1 MTTDLHTDD
10 QLEQRLRAAC
20 HAVIP
25 HLGESSTFAGDT
37 CDHDAYDH
45 DAYEVSTL
53 ATVTAFPT
61 ARSTGRTRLVGVA
74 AAALLVA
81 GGAAVWAAA
90 GRPASDDAGTVAQS
104 QPVLP
109 TGVVATVLAPPTG
122 SSVPCF
128 DINCAP
134 LDRLPVVAGTADFYV
149 GPESLGTAV
158 VNQEVLDQVGIIRCV
173 GLTADG
179 SACQRIEGIAIVGLV
194 TYPTNIAAPS
204 TVAGDQAVTTLDI
217 EVGTTFTDVSPAEY
231 ANTLGGIPDEANATS
246 PMVVRGH
253 DGIQY
258 HDAGHTYVVWQE
270 QPGVLVWVAVPD
282 EMADQLATIA
292 DGVRRTTG
300 PASIPYIVVV
310 TPLAS
315 PWGAHDNNGNGLL
328 YARVGGKLLV
338 GIDYID
344 PTGGRPAVI
353 ARQNLGVDGELV
365 VGGMV
370 PVEATQVR
378 ITAAGNPPLIFD
390 TVAFAG
396 APEARFFMVNL
407 MMNLPAGPITID
419 WLAADGSE
427 LGGEL
432 AEAVKADVGVNTT
445 VAAPVG

>member
-158 VNQEVLDQVGIIRCV
+158 VNQEMLDQVGIIRCV

-179 SACQRIEGIAIVGLV
+179 SACQRIEGIAGVGLV

-204 TVAGDQAVTTLDI
+204 TVPGDQAVQTIEI
-217 EVGTTFTDVSPAEY
+217 EVGTTFTDVSPADY
-231 ANTLGGIPDEANATS
+231 ANIWGGIHDGANAS

-258 HDAGHTYVVWQE
+258 HYAGRTYVVWQE
-270 QPGVLVWVAVPD
+270 QPGLLVWVAVPD
-282 EMADQLATIA
+282 EMADQLSTIA

-300 PASIPYIVVV
+300 PTTIPYIVVV
-310 TPLAS
+310 TPLAG
-315 PWGAHDNNGNGLL
+315 PWAAQDNNGDGLI
-328 YARVGGKLLV
+328 YARVGGKLLM

-344 PTGGRPAVI
+344 STEVRTAVV
-353 ARQNLGVDGELV
+353 ARQKPGVDGELV
-365 VGGMV
+365 VGGMA
-370 PVEATQVR
+370 PVEATRVR
-378 ITAAGNPPLIFD
+378 ITAVGSPPVIID
-390 TVAFAG
+390 TLAFAG
-396 APEARFFMVNL
+396 APESRFFMA
-407 MMNLPAGPITID
+407 NLPGGPGSVSVD

-432 AEAVKADVGVNTT
+432 AEAPQADRG
-445 VAAPVG
+445 

>member
-25 HLGESSTFAGDT
+25 HLGETSAFSGDT
-37 CDHDAYDH
+37 YDHDAYDH
-45 DAYEVSTL
+45 DLDEVMTL
-53 ATVTAFPT
+53 ATVTARST
-61 ARSTGRTRLVGVA
+61 ARATGRTRLVGVA

-90 GRPASDDAGTVAQS
+90 GRPASDDAGAVAQS

-109 TGVVATVLAPPTG
+109 TEVVATVLATPTG

-134 LDRLPVVAGTADFYV
+134 LDRLPVVAGAADFYV

-158 VNQEVLDQVGIIRCV
+158 VNQEMLDQVGIIRCLE
-173 GLTADG
+173 LTADG
-179 SACQRIEGIAIVGLV
+179 SACQRIEGIAGVGLV

-217 EVGTTFTDVSPAEY
+217 EVGTTFADVSPAEY

-258 HDAGHTYVVWQE
+258 HYAGHTYVVWQE

-282 EMADQLATIA
+282 EMADQLSTIA
-292 DGVRRTTG
+292 DGVRRPTG

-315 PWGAHDNNGNGLL
+315 PWDAHDNNGDGLV
-328 YARVGGKLLV
+328 YARVGGKLQV

-344 PTGGRPAVI
+344 YTGASSAVV
-353 ARQNLGVDGELV
+353 ARQNPGVDGELV
-365 VGGMV
+365 IGGAA
-370 PVEATQVR
+370 PVDATQVR
-378 ITAAGNPPLIFD
+378 ITTAGNPPVIVD

-396 APEARFFMVNL
+396 APEARFFMA
-407 MMNLPAGPITID
+407 NLPGGPGSVSID

-432 AEAVKADVGVNTT
+432 AEAPQADVQVDTT
-445 VAAPVG
+445 VAATVG